1 MQHFNLLRAFFYF
14 HFCCYWMCL
23 HFYIFTSLIGIPIA
37 ITSSAVGLKIY
48 AISAEI
54 KKYKSIIKK
63 NKKMH
68 DKIVLLGK
76 SKLDTIETLTSK
88 VLH

>member
-1 MQHFNLLRAFFYF
+1 
-14 HFCCYWMCL
+14 MCL

-63 NKKMH
+63 SKKMP

-76 SKLDTIETLTSK
+76 SKLDTIETSISK
-88 VLH
+88 VLI

>member
-1 MQHFNLLRAFFYF
+1 MQSVQKL
-14 HFCCYWMCL
+14 
-23 HFYIFTSLIGIPIA
+23 
-37 ITSSAVGLKIY
+37 
-48 AISAEI
+48 

-63 NKKMH
+63 SKKMH

-88 VLH
+88 VLL

>member
-63 NKKMH
+63 SKKMH

-88 VLH
+88 VLL